1 MNKISKKIITSMM
14 IILVL
19 LTSLPISTFAFITD
33 INSDAEFGAIPGSLD
48 EYSHELHY
56 ATYEGQTY
64 LVFCAEKG
72 RKSPNGSIY
81 TYGDDFLVHYKEN
94 MQEYQNIAETIY
106 FGHTMYYGLG
116 LPETDDAKRSACACQ
131 QFVWEY
137 IYNNITQEYGVT
149 DRNSWNPYYMNNDI
163 YMDWINRVESML
175 SQYHNRVSFDGATVS
190 LNVGQE
196 TIITDTNGV
205 LSQYET
211 FSQEVTGGVIFSHDE
226 GSNDLKMI
234 ANNAVESANFNSGFY
249 GKYKKM
255 PNGDVFAS
263 ETMGNYLYI
272 EFPKGRIQNLIFSS
286 FVDPS
291 GFVVYVG
298 VSSGKAK
305 IKKVNESGDPVGGCT
320 FGIFTNPECTNQVA
334 TGTSDASGEIIIDSL
349 SPGTYYV
356 KEMSAPKGYA
366 LNSDVKSIQV
376 NSGETATVEYVNRE
390 SKGKIIIHKVNDN
403 GDRIEG
409 ATFVIT
415 AGETIMNAAGTS
427 VIYPKDTEIARVV
440 TYRGTAS
447 VDGLPFG
454 LYHVREL
461 SAPDGYLLNAT
472 TYLANLEADEGEATV
487 EVNIGNILNAE
498 PRGKIVVNKGNE
510 IEDPVTGAVI
520 ELIANDSITNKEKTK
535 IYYRKGEL
543 VSTTTTRDGVAIF
556 DNLPLGKYIVKEKTA
571 PYGYLKNTNEFPV
584 EIPYVDENTAI
595 VEVEIPAI
603 VDEEPRGLLTIIK
616 RDSETDD
623 KPQGDAKFLNAVYRV
638 YADEDIYNIAR
649 TKKFFSK
656 GELVATSYMKEDGT
670 NIVKDLPMRKIL
682 CCRI

>member
-1 MNKISKKIITSMM
+1 MKRKLKKFITGIM
-14 IILVL
+14 IMLVL
-19 LTSLPISTFAFITD
+19 FTSLPISTFAAYITEF
-33 INSDAEFGAIPGSLD
+33 NGSAEFGPIPGSLS
-48 EYSHELHY
+48 EYKHELHY
-56 ATYEGQTY
+56 ATYDGQTY
-64 LVFCAEKG
+64 LIFCAEQG
-72 RKSPNGSIY
+72 RKSPQGIF
-81 TYGDDFLVHYKEN
+81 TKDEDFLISYKEN
-94 MQEYQNIAETIY
+94 LPAYKELAEMIF
-106 FGHTMYYGLG
+106 FGHTINYGTG
-116 LPETDDAKRSACACQ
+116 LPQDDAAKSSACACQ
-131 QFVWEY
+131 QFIWEY
-137 IYNNITQEYGVT
+137 IHNNIDSSQTVTDRDSWNGSYMSSAIYETWYSNARRLYDEYHRQVSFNNITANVT
-149 DRNSWNPYYMNNDI
+149 
-163 YMDWINRVESML
+163 
-175 SQYHNRVSFDGATVS
+175 
-190 LNVGQE
+190 VGQE
-196 TIITDTNGV
+196 TVLTDTNGV
-205 LSQYET
+205 LQHFDSFT
-211 FSQEVTGGVIFSHDE
+211 QEVSGGVVFSHDE
-226 GSNDLKMI
+226 GSNDLRII
-234 ANNAVESANFNSGFY
+234 ANNAVESANYNSDFY
-249 GKYKKM
+249 GVYQKM
-255 PNGDVFAS
+255 PNGQRYS
-263 ETMGNYLYI
+263 NETMGNYVYF
-272 EFPKGRIQNLIFSS
+272 EFNGRTQNVLFSNY
-286 FVDPS
+286 VDPI
-291 GFVVYVG
+291 FFIVNVG
-298 VSSGKAK
+298 VSSGTAK
-305 IKKVNESGDPVGGCT
+305 IKKVNESGDVVSGCV
-320 FGIFTNPECTNQVA
+320 FGLFTNQECTNQVA
-334 TGTSDASGEIIIDSL
+334 TGTSDANGEIIIDSL
-349 SPGTYYV
+349 SPGTYFV

-366 LNSDVKSIQV
+366 LNSDIKSIQV
-376 NSGETATVEYVNRE
+376 NSGETSTVEFVNRE

-403 GDRIEG
+403 GDKIEG

-415 AGETIMNAAGTS
+415 AGETIMNAAKTS

-584 EIPYVDENTAI
+584 EIPYVDENTAV

-603 VDEEPRGLLTIIK
+603 LDAEPRGELTIIK

-638 YADEDIYNIAR
+638 YADEDIYNAAR
-649 TKKFFSK
+649 SKKFFSK
-656 GELVATSYMKEDGT
+656 GDLVATSYMKEDGT
-670 NIVKDLPMRKIL
+670 NVVKNLPMRKIL
-682 CCRI
+682 CS